1 MKYQLTTIN
10 VKNLDESINF
20 YTNILDMKVINRF
33 SPNKGVEISFMKGE
47 EPIVIELIEGHE
59 SCHNSGNITLGFGVD
74 NLEDTI
80 KKLKTSNIEIL
91 GGPISVANGVKIL
104 FAKDING
111 VKLSFLENL
120 KF

>member
-10 VKNLDESINF
+10 VKNLNESIDF

-33 SPNKGVEISFMKGE
+33 SPNKGIEIAFMKGE
-47 EPIVIELIEGHE
+47 ESIVIELIEGHTD
-59 SCHNSGNITLGFGVD
+59 SADSGNVTLGFGVD
-74 NLEDTI
+74 SLTDTI
-80 KKLKTSNIEIL
+80 NKLKDSSAEIL
-91 GGPISVANGVKIL
+91 GEPVSVGNGVRIQ